1 MPLVAPLSICG
12 PVLAIGARASSSD
25 IKDDRGGSKERIVA
39 QVVVTYSIVVI
50 IAVLVIIEQNSPHH
64 PYVLIFL
71 GERIEESRAV
81 QLAKDCPVSGL

>member
-1 MPLVAPLSICG
+1 
-12 PVLAIGARASSSD
+12 
-25 IKDDRGGSKERIVA
+25 VA

-50 IAVLVIIEQNSPHH
+50 IAVLVIIEQDSPHH